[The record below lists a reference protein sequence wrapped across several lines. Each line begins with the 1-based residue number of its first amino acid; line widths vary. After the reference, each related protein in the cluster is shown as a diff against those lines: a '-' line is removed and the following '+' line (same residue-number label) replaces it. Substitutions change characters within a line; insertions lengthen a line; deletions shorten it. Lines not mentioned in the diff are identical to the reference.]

1 MALASSTRRVS
12 TLFLAVALLFAGA
25 LGWLG
30 WHLLQQDRALARQR
44 KVEQLEAAADRIS
57 AAMYRRLGE
66 LEEALADPDRS
77 PLQSDAVL
85 LLARRDGVAVRPA
98 NGLLYLPVTPAAAE
112 PPSSVFAEGEAL
124 EFQKDNPSAAASAFR
139 PLTHSIDPA
148 VRAGALL
155 RLGRSL
161 AKADRPGDA
170 LGAFDELKGMGS
182 TPVGGLP
189 AELVAREARCS
200 LFERLDRTS
209 DLQREA
215 RLLYDTLADG
225 RFPLS
230 RAGYEFKME
239 EARGWLGGAPDSQ
252 QLQQKA
258 ALSAAAQVLWAD
270 WSREPAGKG
279 RRLVMPDGR
288 PVLASWISSP
298 DELTAVLVPAGA
310 VGTALRDAGDF
321 QARLIDA
328 EGRTVLG
335 SPGMAGVIRV
345 ERTSAST
352 RLPWTLQV
360 VSQDDGSAGLAG
372 RQWILTGAFALLV
385 ALLGAVSYLAARTAS
400 RELAVARLQAD
411 FVSAVSHEFRSPLS
425 SICQITELLNDGRLP
440 SDEQRRRSFA
450 ILGLESARLRRLV
463 EGLLDFTRM
472 EAGVARYRLEPLAPG
487 EMLRAVVE
495 EFEAQPA
502 SRSHQIRLTIAPG
515 LPQIDADREAI
526 GRAVWNL
533 LDNAVKYSPES
544 TTVAMDVA
552 MDSGR
557 LAISVRDEGPGIP
570 AAEQKQ
576 IFRKFVRG
584 SQASARGVKGTGIG
598 LAMVQHIVQGH
609 GGEITLVSTPGKG
622 STFTMV
628 LPTARNQESGVGNQ
642 GSESGQSSRP

>member
-1 MALASSTRRVS
+1 MIGVMALASSTRRVS
-12 TLFLAVALLFAGA
+12 TLFLSVALLFAGA

-30 WHLLQQDRALARQR
+30 WRLIQQDRALARQR
-44 KVEQLEAAADRIS
+44 RVEQLEAAADRVS
-57 AAMYRRLGE
+57 AAMYRQLGE
-66 LEEALADPDRS
+66 LEEALADPERGPVS
-77 PLQSDAVL
+77 SDAVL
-85 LLARRDGVAVRPA
+85 LRARRDGVVVRPA
-98 NGLLYLPVTPAAAE
+98 GGLLYLPIVPAAPE
-112 PPSSVFAEGEAL
+112 PPPSIFVDGEAL
-124 EFQKDNPSAAASAFR
+124 EFQRNDPAAAAVAFR
-139 PLTHSIDPA
+139 RLTGSTDPA

-161 AKADRPGDA
+161 AKSDRMSEA
-170 LGAFDELKGMGS
+170 LVAFDELAAMGA
-182 TPVGGLP
+182 TPLGGLP

-200 LFERLDRTS
+200 LFERLSRAS

-215 RLLYDTLADG
+215 RLFYDALADG

-239 EARGWLGGAPDSQ
+239 EARGWLAEAPDSG

-258 ALSAAAQVLWAD
+258 ALSAAAQVLWVD

-279 RRLVMPDGR
+279 RRLVTPDGR
-288 PVLASWISSP
+288 PILASWISGP
-298 DELTAVLVPAGA
+298 NELTAVLVPAEA
-310 VGTALRDAGDF
+310 VGAALREAGHF
-321 QARLIDA
+321 QARLMDV

-335 SPGMAGVIRV
+335 SPDMAGVLRV
-345 ERTSAST
+345 DRTPAST

-360 VSQDDGSAGLAG
+360 VSLDDGSAGLAG

-385 ALLGAVSYLAARTAS
+385 VLLGAVSYLAARTTS

-425 SICQITELLNDGRLP
+425 SICQITELLNEDRLP
-440 SDEQRRRSFA
+440 SDEQRRQSFA
-450 ILGLESARLRRLV
+450 ILGMESARLRRLV

-472 EAGVARYRLEPLAPG
+472 EAGVARYRLEPLAPE

-502 SRSHQIRLTIAPG
+502 SRSHQIRLSISPG
-515 LPQIDADREAI
+515 LPQIDADREAL

-533 LDNAVKYSPES
+533 LDNAVKYSPAS
-544 TTVAMDVA
+544 TTIRVEGAEAD
-552 MDSGR
+552 GR

-584 SQASARGVKGTGIG
+584 SQAEASGVKGTGIG

-609 GGEITLVSTPGKG
+609 GGELKLASTPGDG
-622 STFTMV
+622 STFTIV
-628 LPTARNQESGVGNQ
+628 LPRSGV
-642 GSESGQSSRP
+642 

>member
-1 MALASSTRRVS
+1 MAAAFSTRKVS
-12 TLFLAVALLFAGA
+12 ALLLAVALLFTGA

-30 WHLLQQDRALARQR
+30 WRLLQQDRALARQR
-44 KVEQLEAAADRIS
+44 RLEQLEAAADRIS
-57 AAMYRRLGE
+57 GAMYRRLGE
-66 LEEALADPDRS
+66 LEEALADPDHAS
-77 PLQSDAVL
+77 LSSDAVL
-85 LLARRDGVAVRPA
+85 VRARRDSVVVRPA
-98 NGLLYLPVTPAAAE
+98 DGLLYLPVIAAVTE
-112 PPSSVFAEGEAL
+112 PPSSMFGDGEVL
-124 EFQKDNPSAAASAFR
+124 EFQRNDPAAAAAAFR
-139 PLTHSIDPA
+139 RLTGSPDPA

-155 RLGRSL
+155 RVGRSL
-161 AKADRPGDA
+161 AKSGRMSEA
-170 LGAFDELKGMGS
+170 LVAFDELAAMGA

-200 LFERLDRTS
+200 LLERLGRAS

-215 RLLYDTLADG
+215 RLLYDTLVEG
-225 RFPLS
+225 RFLLA
-230 RAGYEFKME
+230 RAGYQFKME
-239 EARGWLGGAPDSQ
+239 EARGWLGEPPDPPR
-252 QLQQKA
+252 LQQKT

-279 RRLVMPDGR
+279 RRLVTPDGL
-288 PVLASWISSP
+288 PILASWVSSP
-298 DELTAVLVPAGA
+298 NELTAVLVPAEA
-310 VGTALRDAGDF
+310 VGAALRESVDF
-321 QARLIDA
+321 QARLIDV

-335 SPGMAGVIRV
+335 SPDMAGVIRV

-352 RLPWTLQV
+352 RLPWTLQL

-372 RQWILTGAFALLV
+372 RQWILAGAFALLV
-385 ALLGAVSYLAARTAS
+385 ALLGAVSYLAARTTS
-400 RELAVARLQAD
+400 KELAVARLQAD

-425 SICQITELLNDGRLP
+425 SICQIAELLNENRLP

-487 EMLRAVVE
+487 EMLRSVVE

-502 SRSHQIRLTIAPG
+502 SRSHQIQLGVSPG
-515 LPQIDADREAI
+515 LPQIDADREAL

-533 LDNAVKYSPES
+533 LDNGVKYSPAS
-544 TTVAMDVA
+544 TTIRVGVAID
-552 MDSGR
+552 DGW

-570 AAEQKQ
+570 AAERKQ

-584 SQASARGVKGTGIG
+584 SQARAGGVKGTGIG

-609 GGEITLVSTPGKG
+609 GGEIRLHSEPGRG
-622 STFTMV
+622 STFTIL
-628 LPTARNQESGVGNQ
+628 LPVRR
-642 GSESGQSSRP
+642 RP